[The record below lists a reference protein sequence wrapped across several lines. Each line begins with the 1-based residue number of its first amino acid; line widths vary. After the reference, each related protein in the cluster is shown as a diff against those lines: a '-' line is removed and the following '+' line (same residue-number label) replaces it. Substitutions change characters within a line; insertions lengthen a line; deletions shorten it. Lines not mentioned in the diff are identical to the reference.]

1 MKELHKMK
9 NINDYKPVRNFSICT
24 LVTNFDEYQEMIATF
39 ENAGFNDDI
48 TEFIYVD
55 NSNDNSDDGFS
66 GLNKFLNL
74 ATGKYI
80 ILCHQDIL
88 LKYDHIDVLNR
99 CITELD
105 ALDPNW
111 AILGNAGF
119 NGLTEKY
126 CRISD
131 PWGDNTK
138 IGQLPAKV
146 KSLDENFLLIKNEAN
161 LALSHDLNG
170 FHMYGTD
177 LCTIASFLGW
187 NAYVIDFHLYHKSGG
202 NCNESFTLAKK
213 SFIDKYAK
221 LLSTLYIRTTCTPMI
236 ITSNPFFNRLLNRK
250 LVYSIRKR
258 IETLLR

>member
-1 MKELHKMK
+1 MI
-9 NINDYKPVRNFSICT
+9 NITATLQTTKKFSICT
-24 LVTNFDEYQEMIATF
+24 LVTNFDEYSEMSASF
-39 ENAGFNDDI
+39 KKAGFNEENS
-48 TEFIYVD
+48 EFFYID
-55 NSNDNSDDGFS
+55 NSNGNSDDGFS

-74 ATGKYI
+74 STAQYI
-80 ILCHQDIL
+80 IICHQDIL
-88 LKYDHIDVLNR
+88 LQFDNIDILNQR
-99 CITELD
+99 ITEINI
-105 ALDPNW
+105 LDPNW

-119 NGLTEKY
+119 NQFTEKFY
-126 CRISD
+126 RISD
-131 PWGDNTK
+131 PWSSDTR

-161 LALSHDLNG
+161 LTLSHDLKG

-202 NCNESFTLAKK
+202 NCNESFILAKK
-213 SFIDKYAK
+213 SFIDKYSK

-236 ITSNPFFNRLLNRK
+236 ITVSPFLNRLLNRK
-250 LVYSIRKR
+250 IVYSIRKR